1 MAKLILKS
9 PYIKSPYIKSPY
21 IKSTGGASGYLKYIA
36 TRERV
41 EIIPDDRPPTRKQ
54 EQLITKLVKD
64 FPEVKELYEYG
75 DYMDKPTKA
84 NASAFITLAL
94 ESNRDSVMQSERYMK
109 YIATRPRAERLGEHG
124 LFGDSDGIDLDAA
137 MNELENYAGNVWTHI
152 ISLKRKDAAR
162 LGFDN
167 AAAWRDLLR
176 AHRNDIAA
184 AWRDL
189 LRAHRNDIAAAMK
202 IPSNDFRWYAAFH
215 DEGEHPHVHMM
226 AWSAKPGQAYLS
238 RDGIRQIKSTLTNHI
253 FQNEM
258 LHLYEQKSVSRDEL
272 VRDARKAMLEMVRSM
287 KEGICNHPDA
297 ERLMLEL
304 ALQLEAVKG
313 KKSYGYLP
321 KPQKKLVDRIVDEM
335 ERLPS
340 VRKCYEQWQILQGKV
355 DAYYHDKELKRVPLS
370 QQKEFRSIKNAVI
383 KEAENIRQCKL
394 FFEDKGVEHESEPEE
409 FRNASYDYWDLRDVI
424 RDDTLTL
431 EERSDAVSELKALAG
446 SGDKHA
452 QYLMGKL
459 WRDGP
464 LLTPNSTNARCWF
477 QQAAEQGHSYA
488 QYALGKLLLSDDV
501 EVRDPEQG
509 MRWLKTAAQSGNS
522 YAAYRLGKEYYRGK
536 NVAQNLATAA
546 KWFDRAAQDGNQ
558 YAQYMLGKLY
568 LMGQG
573 VEYDKTMGIHWLT
586 KSAVQGN
593 AYVTDEMRKIA
604 AAKIDRGIA
613 KSESL
618 QDIDTAPRKPAPSTF
633 LPHKGQRRKPGT
645 GCVSQINEN
654 LWEGRYSPKLP
665 NDDRLARNIYA
676 HSEKECEQKL
686 AELIVQMK
694 AEIAAQRQ
702 QPQAPA

>member
-1 MAKLILKS
+1 MGNHNC
-9 PYIKSPYIKSPY
+9 PQCGQF
-21 IKSTGGASGYLKYIA
+21 TGVLRHLLGAC
-36 TRERV
+36 V
-41 EIIPDDRPPTRKQ
+41 
-54 EQLITKLVKD
+54 
-64 FPEVKELYEYG
+64 
-75 DYMDKPTKA
+75 
-84 NASAFITLAL
+84 LA
-94 ESNRDSVMQSERYMK
+94 
-109 YIATRPRAERLGEHG
+109 
-124 LFGDSDGIDLDAA
+124 
-137 MNELENYAGNVWTHI
+137 
-152 ISLKRKDAAR
+152 
-162 LGFDN
+162 
-167 AAAWRDLLR
+167 
-176 AHRNDIAA
+176 
-184 AWRDL
+184 
-189 LRAHRNDIAAAMK
+189 
-202 IPSNDFRWYAAFH
+202 
-215 DEGEHPHVHMM
+215 
-226 AWSAKPGQAYLS
+226 
-238 RDGIRQIKSTLTNHI
+238 
-253 FQNEM
+253 
-258 LHLYEQKSVSRDEL
+258 SVSEHL
-272 VRDARKAMLEMVRSM
+272 
-287 KEGICNHPDA
+287 
-297 ERLMLEL
+297 
-304 ALQLEAVKG
+304 
-313 KKSYGYLP
+313 
-321 KPQKKLVDRIVDEM
+321 
-335 ERLPS
+335 
-340 VRKCYEQWQILQGKV
+340 
-355 DAYYHDKELKRVPLS
+355 YYHDKELKRVPLS

-568 LMGQG
+568 LMDQG

>member
-1 MAKLILKS
+1 MAKLIL
-9 PYIKSPYIKSPY
+9 KSPYIKSPY

-176 AHRNDIAA
+176 AHRNDISA

>member
-1 MAKLILKS
+1 MAKLIL
-9 PYIKSPYIKSPY
+9 KSPYIKSPY

-184 AWRDL
+184 A
-189 LRAHRNDIAAAMK
+189 MK

-335 ERLPS
+335 DRLPS

-568 LMGQG
+568 LMDQG

>member
-1 MAKLILKS
+1 MAKLIL
-9 PYIKSPYIKSPY
+9 KSPYIKSPY

-568 LMGQG
+568 LMDQG

-645 GCVSQINEN
+645 GCVSQINEK

-665 NDDRLARNIYA
+665 NDARLARNVYA

>member
-1 MAKLILKS
+1 MAKLIL
-9 PYIKSPYIKSPY
+9 KSPY

-54 EQLITKLVKD
+54 EQLIAKLVKD
-64 FPEVKELYEYG
+64 FPEVKELYENS

-94 ESNRDSVMQSERYMK
+94 ESNWDALHESDQYMK
-109 YIATRPRAERLGEHG
+109 YIATRPRVERLGEHG
-124 LFGDSDGIDLDAA
+124 LFGDDDLVSLDAA
-137 MNELENYAGNVWTHI
+137 MNELENYTGNVWTHI
-152 ISLKRKDAAR
+152 ISLKREDAAR

-167 AAAWRDLLR
+167 AS
-176 AHRNDIAA
+176 

-202 IPSNDFRWYAAFH
+202 IPPNDFRWYAAFH
-215 DEGEHPHVHMM
+215 DEGDHPHIHMM
-226 AWSAKPGQAYLS
+226 AWSAKAGQAYLS
-238 RDGIRQIKSTLTNHI
+238 KDGIRQIKSTLTNHI

-272 VRDARKAMLEMVRSM
+272 VREARKAMLEMVRTM
-287 KEGICNHPDA
+287 KEGICNYPDA

-304 ALQLEAVKG
+304 ALQLENIKG

-321 KPQKKLVDRIVDEM
+321 KSQKKLVDKIVDEM

-340 VRKCYEQWQILQGKV
+340 VKKCYEKWMILQGKV
-355 DAYYHDKELKRVPLS
+355 DAYYHDKEQKRIPLS
-370 QQKEFRSIKNAVI
+370 QQKEFRSIKNAVV

-394 FFEDKGVEHESEPEE
+394 FFEDKGVEQESEPEE
-409 FRNASYDYWDLRDVI
+409 FRDCSYDYWTLRDEI

-431 EERSDAVSELKALAG
+431 EERSGAVSELETLAKT
-446 SGDKHA
+446 GDKYA

-464 LLTPNSTNARCWF
+464 LLTPNTVNAHHWF
-477 QQAAEQGHSYA
+477 QQAAKQGYSYA

-509 MRWLKTAAQSGNS
+509 MCWLETAAQNGSS
-522 YAAYRLGKEYYRGK
+522 YAAYRIGKEYYRGK
-536 NVAQNLATAA
+536 NVAQSFTAAA

-573 VEYDKTMGIHWLT
+573 VEYDKTIGVHWLSQ
-586 KSAVQGN
+586 SAAQGN
-593 AYVTDEMRKIA
+593 AYANSLLKQQDSGRPPNVFLGVTRLLHHMGRIFQEHSLPQSNPGGIQ
-604 AAKIDRGIA
+604 IDR
-613 KSESL
+613 KRLEEL
-618 QDIDTAPRKPAPSTF
+618 QEKREAHG
-633 LPHKGQRRKPGT
+633 LKGNVYEEYKGPT
-645 GCVSQINEN
+645 MS
-654 LWEGRYSPKLP
+654 
-665 NDDRLARNIYA
+665 
-676 HSEKECEQKL
+676 
-686 AELIVQMK
+686 M
-694 AEIAAQRQ
+694 
-702 QPQAPA
+702 

>member
-1 MAKLILKS
+1 MAKLIL
-9 PYIKSPYIKSPY
+9 KSPYIKSPY

-167 AAAWRDLLR
+167 
-176 AHRNDIAA
+176 AA

-383 KEAENIRQCKL
+383 KEAENIRQYKL

-568 LMGQG
+568 LMDQG

-645 GCVSQINEN
+645 GCVSQINAK

>member
-1 MAKLILKS
+1 MAKLIL
-9 PYIKSPYIKSPY
+9 KSPYIKSPY

-75 DYMDKPTKA
+75 DYMDRPTKA

-167 AAAWRDLLR
+167 
-176 AHRNDIAA
+176 AA

-383 KEAENIRQCKL
+383 KEAENIRQYKL

-568 LMGQG
+568 LMDQG